1 MNPTLKALL
10 DGGADFDA
18 EFEGG
23 LSNHLPMTL
32 LALQRLGAGDVRLS
46 AFAARYATRLTP
58 APTLA
63 SWPAGDSWSERFGQV
78 QAWPAYRD
86 LFRQW
91 LGYEEA
97 TTVLAQVLPP
107 LMTGCGGA
115 AFHGLIRAAYAVQSG
130 HSREIAD
137 ALAYWASR
145 HLHLGTLPADAGGD
159 LDLATTLAK
168 IPRVKSSAP
177 LIFERMQAVAEHP
190 EFLRAASQ
198 LTIDEHTLPAM
209 AQHAAQLFASSGNF
223 VALHLL
229 TSAHALRTLLPF
241 IEEVNAAVRSYWCA
255 YAAAVSAGA
264 AVLGE
269 APVLLPWPAIVQAA
283 LASDD
288 EHVIKLV
295 DSCREEEHFYGGTVW
310 QLAASRAIT
319 VPALP
324 DTPTTPR
331 KRPPGKAARA

>member
-10 DGGADFDA
+10 DDGAAFDA

-58 APTLA
+58 APALA
-63 SWPAGDSWSERFGQV
+63 SWPAGDPWRERFGQRE
-78 QAWPAYRD
+78 AWPAYRD

-97 TTVLAQVLPP
+97 ITVLAQVLPA

-115 AFHGLIRAAYAVQSG
+115 AFHGLIRTAYAVQSAHLG
-130 HSREIAD
+130 EIGD
-137 ALAYWASR
+137 ALAYWACR
-145 HLHLGTLPADAGGD
+145 HLNLGTLPAGAGGAME
-159 LDLATTLAK
+159 LATALAK
-168 IPRVKSSAP
+168 VPRVKSSAP
-177 LIFERMQAVAEHP
+177 LIFERMRAVAEHP
-190 EFLRAASQ
+190 EFLQAASQ
-198 LTIDEHTLPAM
+198 FNVDEHTLPAL
-209 AQHAAQLFASSGNF
+209 APHAAQLYASSGNF
-223 VALHLL
+223 VALHLV
-229 TSAHALRTLLPF
+229 TSAHAMRTLLPF
-241 IEEVNAAVRSYWCA
+241 IDDTNDAVRAYWCA
-255 YAAAVSAGA
+255 YAAGVSAGA
-264 AVLGE
+264 AVVGE
-269 APVLLPWPAIVQAA
+269 APALLPWPAIVQAA

-295 DSCREEEHFYGGTVW
+295 DSCREEERIYGGTVW

-319 VPALP
+319 VPVLP
-324 DTPTTPR
+324 APPTTPR
-331 KRPPGKAARA
+331 RRPPATAARA